1 MGNIA
6 ARKNRE
12 LKMSDPDQEEIRRK
26 RLARLGASPTSS
38 SSQGASQ
45 QGAHMSDTADG
56 ARSTRETPTKSRSNS
71 GEARDPAF
79 HQAVKSDMTSPTV
92 SEDISM
98 QTIEEAKESD
108 ITKSCEPPGAENQS
122 NSCIQATTSA
132 SVPRSDSSTAMDVT
146 FTPS

>member
-1 MGNIA
+1 
-6 ARKNRE
+6 
-12 LKMSDPDQEEIRRK
+12 MSDPDQEEIRRK

-45 QGAHMSDTADG
+45 QGAHMSETTDG

-98 QTIEEAKESD
+98 QTIEEGKESGIAMAQTLF
-108 ITKSCEPPGAENQS
+108 ITIIYDLRSSFNQIS
-122 NSCIQATTSA
+122 NF
-132 SVPRSDSSTAMDVT
+132 RYHKKL
-146 FTPS
+146 

>member
-1 MGNIA
+1 
-6 ARKNRE
+6 
-12 LKMSDPDQEEIRRK
+12 MSDPDQEEIRRK

-45 QGAHMSDTADG
+45 QGAHMSETADG

-98 QTIEEAKESD
+98 QTIEEGKESGIALVQTLF
-108 ITKSCEPPGAENQS
+108 ITM
-122 NSCIQATTSA
+122 IYDL
-132 SVPRSDSSTAMDVT
+132 RSS
-146 FTPS
+146 FNKIFNFRYHKKL